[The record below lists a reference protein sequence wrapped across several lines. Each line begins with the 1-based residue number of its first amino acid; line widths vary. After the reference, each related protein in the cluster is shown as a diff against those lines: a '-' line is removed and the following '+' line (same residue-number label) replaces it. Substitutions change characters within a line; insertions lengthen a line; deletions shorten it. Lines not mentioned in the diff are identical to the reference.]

1 MNKAVTISRANN
13 YIRVFDYKE
22 KFVDEVLMPF
32 CRLHLF
38 KWEDVPDPQ
47 TGQVVKKVGNVF
59 ARFNHDRTEF
69 RVAIRLLPGLLE
81 VMEQMHYPE
90 GCVNFIT
97 EKEINPLPLGEGVK
111 FKEGWGNL
119 RDYQE
124 EWAEY
129 QSDNSSPLKVINGKT
144 GFGKAQTLSSKIKV
158 PGGWTTMGDIQVG
171 DTVITPLGQPTTVT
185 GVFPQGVTEVI
196 RVHFK
201 DGRHTDVNPEHL
213 WKVWN
218 FGRRL
223 DDKGNKVTGCWE
235 IKTTKQLMEIKKSRK
250 QYTPRIQLI
259 EPEDCDD
266 VDLGIHPYLMG
277 VILGDGGITTNTVNI
292 SKPFDELFNKVG
304 DLLPDHLKVKW
315 HKDMITFSITFKTKE
330 RDKEVIHDIR
340 HHLLKTKLMDK
351 RSWEKFIPDEYLHGS
366 KKQRL
371 ELLQGLMDTD
381 GTIVKGKSPSYS
393 SSSKELAEGVQYLVR
408 SLGGIASMYTRVPHY
423 TYKGEKKAG
432 RPEYRVN
439 IRYPKPEELFTLTHK
454 RLRSVKG
461 QYTGTLK
468 LGISH
473 FEERPKEETQCISVS
488 DKEHLYV
495 TDDFIVTHNT
505 VVAIYQMIHGKEKTI
520 IIVQPRYVSVWVKA
534 FVEQLD
540 FFLEDVL
547 ILDTNNIEELHKSVK
562 EEIVSPSI
570 YIIPQTK
577 IQMYLKK
584 MKTDSS
590 LPCLDEVFD
599 DMGVGFRIYD
609 EAHEAFHQIYT
620 SLLFGNVKKTSL
632 LSATMKSD
640 DSFTNKMYDIV
651 APKEI
656 YLKGTEETQYIETYA
671 YHYRIDQRKFFI
683 GHKGFGGNYNDIMFE
698 KSMFRNKVTT
708 KFYLDLILK
717 AFNEYY
723 YERREEGTKCLLFF
737 TKTDTCERVKNFLLK
752 EYPDLDVISFTG
764 LMTKKKDMKDEYL
777 KHEVVVTTPGS
788 CGTGK
793 DIPGLITTVCSH
805 SVSSQQ
811 RNIQMI
817 GRLRPTEKLFPNL
830 PPQFVYL
837 VCDDIP
843 KHRDYHRKRK
853 ELFHP
858 KSIKQENVN
867 SQMYLN

>member
-38 KWEDVPDPQ
+38 KWEDVPDPK
-47 TGQVVKKVGNVF
+47 TGQIVKKVGNVF

-69 RVAIRLLPGLLE
+69 RIAIGLLPGLLE
-81 VMEQMHYPE
+81 VMERMHYPE
-90 GCVNFIT
+90 GCVDFIT
-97 EKEINPLPLGEGVK
+97 EKEISPKPLGEGVK
-111 FKEGWGNL
+111 FKEGWGIP

-124 EWAEY
+124 EWVEY
-129 QSDNSSPLKVINGKT
+129 QRDDGHPLKVINGRT
-144 GFGKAQTLSSKIKV
+144 GFGK
-158 PGGWTTMGDIQVG
+158 
-171 DTVITPLGQPTTVT
+171 
-185 GVFPQGVTEVI
+185 
-196 RVHFK
+196 
-201 DGRHTDVNPEHL
+201 
-213 WKVWN
+213 
-218 FGRRL
+218 
-223 DDKGNKVTGCWE
+223 
-235 IKTTKQLMEIKKSRK
+235 
-250 QYTPRIQLI
+250 
-259 EPEDCDD
+259 
-266 VDLGIHPYLMG
+266 
-277 VILGDGGITTNTVNI
+277 
-292 SKPFDELFNKVG
+292 
-304 DLLPDHLKVKW
+304 
-315 HKDMITFSITFKTKE
+315 TFC
-330 RDKEVIHDIR
+330 
-340 HHLLKTKLMDK
+340 
-351 RSWEKFIPDEYLHGS
+351 
-366 KKQRL
+366 
-371 ELLQGLMDTD
+371 
-381 GTIVKGKSPSYS
+381 
-393 SSSKELAEGVQYLVR
+393 A
-408 SLGGIASMYTRVPHY
+408 
-423 TYKGEKKAG
+423 
-432 RPEYRVN
+432 
-439 IRYPKPEELFTLTHK
+439 
-454 RLRSVKG
+454 
-461 QYTGTLK
+461 
-468 LGISH
+468 
-473 FEERPKEETQCISVS
+473 
-488 DKEHLYV
+488 LYQ
-495 TDDFIVTHNT
+495 IVT
-505 VVAIYQMIHGKEKTI
+505 GKEKTI

-547 ILDTNNIEELHKSVK
+547 VLDNNNIEELHTSVSK
-562 EEIVSPSI
+562 GIVNPSI

-599 DMGVGFRIYD
+599 DMGIGFRIYD
-609 EAHEAFHQIYT
+609 EAHEAFHQVYM

-805 SVSSQQ
+805 SVSSRQ

-817 GRLRPTEKLFPNL
+817 GRLRPTDKVFPHL

-843 KHRDYHRKRK
+843 KQRDYHRKRK
-853 ELFHP
+853 ELFHS
-858 KSIKQENVN
+858 KSVKQENVN